1 MEISHNYVLD
11 INNIMRFCFDYDDK
25 PNDSEL
31 TEVYVYDEMNKNL
44 TLTSKQVREVKSG
57 DVSSKQT
64 MKYDLVKTLIANL
77 TEIDKDNPT
86 LGDLIILNTMITEG
100 LLKKI
105 D

>member
-1 MEISHNYVLD
+1 MVSQTI
-11 INNIMRFCFDYDDK
+11 
-25 PNDSEL
+25 
-31 TEVYVYDEMNKNL
+31 EMNKNL

>member
-1 MEISHNYVLD
+1 MEISDNYVLD

-31 TEVYVYDEMNKNL
+31 TEIYVYDEMNKNL

-64 MKYDLVKTLIANL
+64 MKYDLIKTLIANL